1 MPISRRSPSLG
12 ATAVAFG
19 LLLVAACA
27 STAPQ
32 KPDEAKV
39 QAFAEKGY
47 VRVDRNA
54 IGTSLATWRMEGRG
68 VDIALSAPTRRGPFP
83 LVVYLPAL
91 GETRAAGEIWRT
103 AWAKAGYAVLSIQ
116 PLSDDSS
123 IWSSAQA
130 RAGDFSDI
138 ARERYSA
145 DVMTARIEVLRF
157 ALDEL
162 SRKRGAAIGPFDQV
176 DLSRTAI
183 AGYDLGAYVAML
195 VAGEKKR
202 NVAPPGLPVNVAA
215 VMALS
220 PFGDNA
226 GDALTARYG
235 GIHVP
240 VLSIT
245 SDADADPLGLV
256 SPTSARKAPFENM
269 PGGEKYLLSLSNA
282 NHRTFAGSALT
293 ADENQQASDS
303 RKSGHRQRKRN
314 KDPDGSETGRQDD
327 FYVGGA
333 GIGNQVSPTDLA
345 IAVVAIENVTVAF
358 LDACLNKDSIARE
371 WLRKDA
377 ARWLAQA
384 GELKIK

>member
-1 MPISRRSPSLG
+1 M
-12 ATAVAFG
+12 
-19 LLLVAACA
+19 LLAACA
-27 STAPQ
+27 SKAPP
-32 KPDEAKV
+32 KPDEAKI

-47 VRVDRNA
+47 LRVDRNA
-54 IGTSLATWRMEGRG
+54 VTTTLVTLRTDGRS
-68 VDIALSAPTRRGPFP
+68 VDFELSTPTGRGPFP

-91 GETRAAGEIWRT
+91 GETRAAGELWRT

-145 DVMTARIEVLRF
+145 DVMTARIETLRYVLG
-157 ALDEL
+157 EVV
-162 SRKRGAAIGPFDQV
+162 RKHDVAGGMFNQIDPA
-176 DLSRTAI
+176 RTAI
-183 AGYDLGAYVAML
+183 AGYDMGAYVAML

-202 NVAPPGLPVNVAA
+202 NVAPPGLPLNVAA
-215 VMALS
+215 VIALS
-220 PFGDNA
+220 PFAEHA
-226 GDALTARYG
+226 GDAPTERYS
-235 GIHVP
+235 GIHGP
-240 VLSIT
+240 VITIT
-245 SDADADPLGLV
+245 SDADTDPLGLV
-256 SPTSARKAPFENM
+256 SPATARKTPFENM
-269 PGGEKYLLSLSNA
+269 PGGDKYLLNLSNA
-282 NHRTFAGSALT
+282 NHRTFAGSAMT
-293 ADENQQASDS
+293 AEEDQLAADA

-333 GIGNQVSPTDLA
+333 SIGNSISPTDLA
-345 IAVVAIENVTVAF
+345 IAVAAIENVTVAF
-358 LDACLNKDSIARE
+358 LDTYLSKDSIARE

-377 ARWLAQA
+377 ARWLAPV